1 MVVIFYF
8 IYCLFVLVL
17 KEISE
22 LKKRVAI
29 KNDEAILLCF
39 CFYEMV
45 NIRTTIDAK
54 TVLESLV
61 YVTMSFQ
68 ASFV

>member
-1 MVVIFYF
+1 MKQYYCVSVF
-8 IYCLFVLVL
+8 I
-17 KEISE
+17 S
-22 LKKRVAI
+22 
-29 KNDEAILLCF
+29 
-39 CFYEMV
+39 EMV

>member
-17 KEISE
+17 KEISK

-29 KNDEAILLCF
+29 KNDETILMCF

-45 NIRTTIDAK
+45 NVRLKRFHMPQPSTQK
-54 TVLESLV
+54 H
-61 YVTMSFQ
+61 F
-68 ASFV
+68 